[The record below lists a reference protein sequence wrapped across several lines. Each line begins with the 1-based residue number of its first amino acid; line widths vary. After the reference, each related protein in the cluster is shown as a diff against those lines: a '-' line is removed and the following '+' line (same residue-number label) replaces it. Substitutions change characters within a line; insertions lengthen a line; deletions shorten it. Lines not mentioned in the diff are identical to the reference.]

1 MNVRLAA
8 LDFITG
14 CLSVRNEPNHNDTLF
29 STIASGRLDWPTVI
43 LIANTE
49 LVTPA
54 FWVALKDRQMT
65 QYLPADVY
73 DYLSELYRLNKTR
86 NAHLRAQVI
95 EVVYWLNTID
105 IEPLLLKGAVGLFVE
120 TFGDP
125 GSRVMTDLDI
135 LVPEHAAQ
143 ACWNTLCKIG
153 YRPFEDRQD
162 QRTTN
167 PPISDWPAGYR
178 QHQHL
183 HPLHRPGEYGTVE
196 IHRSA
201 LASHCSGSGLLPTQL
216 LWRNTERIQASR
228 AEMAV
233 PTPTYRVLHNLVHS
247 MITDRAYL
255 RGRIP
260 LRPLHETAQMQ
271 VNYRKSIDWEN
282 IQKRFASCS
291 KSKVLQGFLYLSHKY
306 FDTPLPDAIPR
317 TAGSVIHHARAR
329 LLTRWEWPKDI
340 IEPVLDF
347 WATEVVERVNHLSA
361 ENICARYQC
370 ENDFLS
376 ITQGRMRLVLR
387 RIRLTGA
394 FVAKHTRRP
403 FRGILER

>member
-14 CLSVRNEPNHNDTLF
+14 CLSVCNEPDHNDALC
-29 STIASGRLDWPTVI
+29 STIASGRLDWQTVI

-49 LVTPA
+49 LLTPA
-54 FWVALKDRQMT
+54 LWVALRDRQLT
-65 QYLPADVY
+65 KYLPADVY

-95 EVVYWLNTID
+95 EVMQQLNAID

-125 GSRVMTDLDI
+125 GSRMMTDLDI
-135 LVPEHAAQ
+135 LVPEDAAQ
-143 ACWNTLCKIG
+143 ACWNTLREIG
-153 YRPFEDRQD
+153 YRPVEDRQD
-162 QRTTN
+162 QRTTG
-167 PPISDWPAGYR
+167 PPLSDWPAGYR

-201 LASHCSGSGLLPTQL
+201 LASHCSGAGLLPTQL
-216 LWRNTERIQASR
+216 LWRNTEHIQASG

-233 PTPTYRVLHNLVHS
+233 PTPTYRILHNLVHS
-247 MITDRAYL
+247 VITDRAYL

-271 VNYRKSIDWEN
+271 INFRKSIEWEN
-282 IQKRFASCS
+282 IREQFASCG

-306 FDTPLPDAIPR
+306 FNTPLPDAIPR
-317 TAGSVIHHARAR
+317 TAGSVVHHARAR
-329 LLTRWEWPKDI
+329 LQARWEWPKNI

-376 ITQGRMRLVLR
+376 ITKGRIKLVLR
-387 RIRLTGA
+387 RIRLIGA
-394 FVAKHTRRP
+394 FVAK
-403 FRGILER
+403 

>member
-1 MNVRLAA
+1 MNVRLTA

-14 CLSVRNEPNHNDTLF
+14 CLSVCNEPDHNDALC

-43 LIANTE
+43 LIANIE
-49 LVTPA
+49 LVTPVL
-54 FWVALKDRQMT
+54 WVALRDRQLT
-65 QYLPADVY
+65 QHLPADVCG
-73 DYLSELYRLNKTR
+73 YLSELYRLNKTR
-86 NAHLRAQVI
+86 NARLREQVI
-95 EVVYWLNTID
+95 EAVCQLNAID

-135 LVPEHAAQ
+135 LVPERAAQ
-143 ACWNTLCKIG
+143 ACWNMLCKIG
-153 YRPFEDRQD
+153 YRPVEDEQD
-162 QRTTN
+162 QRTMA
-167 PPISDWPAGYR
+167 PPISDWPADYR
-178 QHQHL
+178 RHQHL

-201 LASHCSGSGLLPTQL
+201 LATHSSGTHLLPTEL
-216 LWRNTERIQASR
+216 LWRNTEHIQASE

-233 PTPTYRVLHNLVHS
+233 PTPTHRILHNLVHS
-247 MITDRAYL
+247 AITDRAYL

-271 VNYRKSIDWEN
+271 INYRKSIDWEK
-282 IQKRFASCS
+282 IRERFASHG

-317 TAGSVIHHARAR
+317 TAGSVVHYARAR
-329 LLTRWEWPKDI
+329 LQARWDWPKNI
-340 IEPVLDF
+340 IEPVLDY
-347 WATEVVERVNHLSA
+347 WATEVIERVTHLSA

-370 ENDFLS
+370 KNDFLS
-376 ITQGRMRLVLR
+376 ITKGRIRLVLR
-387 RIRLTGA
+387 RIRLTGG
-394 FVAKHTRRP
+394 FIAKYTSRP